1 MKILTFDIEDWFHIL
16 DFDETESLDSWNKFD
31 SRLNYG
37 LDFILTSLSNSGYK
51 AAFFILG
58 WVAEKHPNVVKRII
72 TEGYKIGNHSYSH
85 LLLYKHDRE
94 KVKEDL
100 ERSTKILQDIS
111 GTKIKYFRAPGFSI
125 KNDTNWAFEILL
137 ELGIEIDS
145 SIFPTSR
152 GHGGYQG
159 FPYSSPCKINIG
171 GSIIK
176 ELPINTCK
184 LLGKEIVFSGGGYFR
199 LFPYTLQK
207 QLYQKSEYI
216 MTYFHPRDFD
226 PNQPVLENLS
236 RVRKFKSYVGL
247 KNSKQK
253 FKKLLDD
260 FEFVDIETANKMIKW
275 GDIPEIK
282 L

>member
-31 SRLNYG
+31 SRLNHN
-37 LDFILTSLSNSGYK
+37 LDFIFSFLSDSGYK

-58 WVAEKHPNVVKRII
+58 WVAEKHPNVIKKII
-72 TEGYKIGNHSYSH
+72 SEGYEIGNHSYSH
-85 LLLYKHDRE
+85 LLLYTHVKA

-100 ERSTKILQDIS
+100 ERSNKILQDIS
-111 GTKIKYFRAPGFSI
+111 GAKIKYFRAPGFSI

-152 GHGGYQG
+152 GHGGYLG
-159 FPYSSPCKINIG
+159 FPYSTPCKLNIN

-176 ELPINTCK
+176 ELPINTFK
-184 LLGKEIVFSGGGYFR
+184 FLGKEIVFSGGGYFR
-199 LFPYTLQK
+199 LLPYSLQK
-207 QLYQKSEYI
+207 QLYKKSEYL

-236 RVRKFKSYVGL
+236 RTRKFKSYVGL

-253 FKKLLDD
+253 FQKLLNDY
-260 FEFVDIETANKMIKW
+260 EFVDIQTADKMIDW
-275 GDIPEIK
+275 GNAPEVK